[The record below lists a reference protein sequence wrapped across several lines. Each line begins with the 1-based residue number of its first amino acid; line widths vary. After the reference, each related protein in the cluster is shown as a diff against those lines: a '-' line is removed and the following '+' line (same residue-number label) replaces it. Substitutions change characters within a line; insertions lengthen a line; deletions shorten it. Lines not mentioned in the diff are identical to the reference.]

1 MCVWQGPERPQ
12 CHRRLRY
19 TNHRGDAPDA
29 GSGGGTNFGC
39 LPFEQHLGLGKLTKV
54 DALEIRWPGGSWQ
67 RIDSLTANRIIQ
79 ITEGQA
85 VSEDVDSG
93 APRA

>member
-1 MCVWQGPERPQ
+1 MQE
-12 CHRRLRY
+12 
-19 TNHRGDAPDA
+19 A
-29 GSGGGTNFGC
+29 GGGTNFGC